1 MLGNEVVALAKDD
14 IQLHFTAGKQTGA
27 YVLAVQTPTYWM
39 DEGDGTNGAGAGVS
53 RYTELLMD
61 TIKD

>member
-1 MLGNEVVALAKDD
+1 MGV
-14 IQLHFTAGKQTGA
+14 

-53 RYTELLMD
+53 RYTEVLMD
-61 TIKD
+61 TIKDYVSYQSDLDRAPI